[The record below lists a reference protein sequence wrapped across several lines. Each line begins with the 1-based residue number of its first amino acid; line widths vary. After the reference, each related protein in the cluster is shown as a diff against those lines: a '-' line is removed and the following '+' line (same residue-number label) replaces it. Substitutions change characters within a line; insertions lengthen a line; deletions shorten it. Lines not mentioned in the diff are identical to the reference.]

1 MTSLTLRVVAYAS
14 LREFVPL
21 YGLYALLFEDHGLD
35 TAGISSLFVLW
46 SVVAFVSEVPS
57 GAWAD
62 TVSRRGLLAVSG
74 VLLTATFTLWLVWP
88 TYLGFALGFVLWG
101 LSESL
106 KSGTFEALVYDELA
120 ARGGEHRYAAV
131 VGYANAGEMACVFVS
146 ILTAA
151 SLYDLGG
158 YALVGWVSVAVTVL
172 DLLLVWTLPAAPK
185 EAEADEIDGP
195 GTTLAQRYLATL
207 RAGTGEI
214 RVDRAVRRAVVLAAG
229 LLACLAFDEYFGLL
243 AREDGVSTGFV
254 PVLVALTAVGQV
266 VGAAAAGRTATMRGR
281 TMGTVVAAGSA
292 LIAAGALVGGIA
304 GFAAIGVGYGALHN
318 TAIVAEARL
327 QGTMSGRAR
336 ATVSSVVGL
345 TSEVLSVSIFA
356 GYALG
361 SLWLPMSVLVAV
373 TVLPIVALGAVTSRL
388 LPAR

>member
-1 MTSLTLRVVAYAS
+1 VTSLTLRVVAYAS

-243 AREDGVSTGFV
+243 AREDGASTGFV

-266 VGAAAAGRTATMRGR
+266 VGAAAAGRTATMSGR

>member
-243 AREDGVSTGFV
+243 AREDGASTGFV

-266 VGAAAAGRTATMRGR
+266 VGAAAAGRTATMSGR